1 MSKNK
6 TITMSMTHEQFKEEI
21 EKRERGFI
29 DTWLL
34 NLSEWVKPY
43 INAGLTL
50 FGMGEVNMSMI
61 VVDDFGNV
69 SRADGLDDS
78 KIEKHEKHIR
88 EDDYKPKKYTPI
100 LVVPIWID
108 GKLKLKLINGHH
120 RYHAHLGTNQ
130 KRIFVAVGS
139 FNDAVNPIDNKL
151 ESAEYWQEDYQLTS
165 NHEENTKF
173 VHNNST
179 KEDVVASISK
189 TIKREFEEDYSNK
202 KLIEDRILEIAK
214 TRAQRIK
221 HKAKL
226 VPLVFKE
233 LKADYDDIR
242 DYTKPQSS
250 EWCRA
255 NSKDKHYIIERFTK
269 QSYTDR
275 TKYPFTQ
282 YETRMRKHIMKYYD
296 EHKVYPTVYVYLGN
310 VLKRDIDMLRKHI
323 IERLIEQE
331 KFIISEA
338 ERMGIFIQKDYV
350 SFASLIKFLPQKKK
364 SEKANKVVEVKYER

>member
-1 MSKNK
+1 
-6 TITMSMTHEQFKEEI
+6 MTHEQFKEEI

-29 DTWLL
+29 ETWLL
-34 NLSEWVKPY
+34 NSSEWVKPY

-50 FGMGEVNMSMI
+50 FGIGEVNMSMI
-61 VVDDFGNV
+61 VVDNFGNV
-69 SRADGLDDS
+69 SRADGLDDV
-78 KIEKHEKHIR
+78 KIDKHEKHIT
-88 EDDYKPKKYTPI
+88 EDDYKPKKYAPI

-108 GKLKLKLINGHH
+108 GELKLKLINGHH
-120 RYHAHLGTNQ
+120 RFHAHLGTNQ

-139 FNDAVNPIDNKL
+139 FSEAVNPIDDKL
-151 ESAEYWQEDYQLTS
+151 ESAEYWEDDYQLTS

-179 KEDVVASISK
+179 KEDVVTSISK

-242 DYTKPQSS
+242 DYTKPQSE

-310 VLKRDIDMLRKHI
+310 VLKRDIDMLRKHV

-331 KFIISEA
+331 KFIISEV
-338 ERMGIFIQKDYV
+338 ERMGFFTQKDYV

-364 SEKANKVVEVKYER
+364 SEKKNKVVEVKYER

>member
-1 MSKNK
+1 MG
-6 TITMSMTHEQFKEEI
+6 MTLNQFREEI
-21 EKRERGFI
+21 ERQERGFM
-29 DTWLL
+29 DTWLS
-34 NLSEWVKPY
+34 NLSEWTKPY

-69 SRADGLDDS
+69 SRADGLDDV
-78 KIEKHEKHIR
+78 KIEKHEKHIT
-88 EDDYKPKKYTPI
+88 EGDYKPKKYAPI

-108 GKLKLKLINGHH
+108 GELKLKLINGHH

-139 FNDAVNPIDNKL
+139 FSEAVNPVDDKL
-151 ESAEYWQEDYQLTS
+151 ESAEYWEEDYQLTS

-179 KEDVVASISK
+179 KEDVVRSISK

-202 KLIEDRILEIAK
+202 KLVEDRILEIAK

-221 HKAKL
+221 QKAKL

-233 LKADYDDIR
+233 LKEDYDDIR
-242 DYTKPQSS
+242 DYTKPQAV
-250 EWCRA
+250 EWCRT
-255 NSKDKHYIIERFTK
+255 NSKDKNYIIERFTK

-282 YETRMRKHIMKYYD
+282 YETRMRRHIMKYYD
-296 EHKVYPTVYVYLGN
+296 EHKVYPKVYVYLGN

-323 IERLIEQE
+323 IKRLIEQE
-331 KFIISEA
+331 KFILVEA
-338 ERMGIFIQKDYV
+338 E
-350 SFASLIKFLPQKKK
+350 
-364 SEKANKVVEVKYER
+364 

>member
-1 MSKNK
+1 MG
-6 TITMSMTHEQFKEEI
+6 MTLNQFREEI
-21 EKRERGFI
+21 ERQERGFM
-29 DTWLL
+29 DTWLS
-34 NLSEWVKPY
+34 NLSEWTKPY

-69 SRADGLDDS
+69 SRADGLDDV
-78 KIEKHEKHIR
+78 KIEKHEKHIT
-88 EDDYKPKKYTPI
+88 EGDYKPKKYAPI

-108 GKLKLKLINGHH
+108 GELKLKLINGHH

-139 FNDAVNPIDNKL
+139 FSEAVNPVDDKL
-151 ESAEYWQEDYQLTS
+151 ESAEYWEEDYQLTS

-179 KEDVVASISK
+179 KEDVVRSISK

-202 KLIEDRILEIAK
+202 KLVEDRILEIAK

-221 HKAKL
+221 QKAKL

-233 LKADYDDIR
+233 LKEDYDDIR
-242 DYTKPQSS
+242 DYTKPQAV
-250 EWCRA
+250 EWCRT
-255 NSKDKHYIIERFTK
+255 NSKDKNYIIERFTK

-282 YETRMRKHIMKYYD
+282 YETRMRRHIMKYYD
-296 EHKVYPTVYVYLGN
+296 EHKVYPKVYVYLGN

-323 IERLIEQE
+323 IKRLIEQE
-331 KFIISEA
+331 KFILVEA
-338 ERMGIFIQKDYV
+338 ERMGFFTQKDYV

-364 SEKANKVVEVKYER
+364 SEKKNKVVEVNYER